1 MFQYLK
7 EKWNLKSNF
16 QLVIILVVFAITGS
30 SSLYIS
36 KPLLEFL
43 SISTESMNSLPYWIL
58 RILVV
63 TIVYQFVLLIVA
75 FLFGQFKWFLDFEK
89 KILKRLGLIK

>member
-16 QLVIILVVFAITGS
+16 QLAIILVVFAITGS

-43 SISTESMNSLPYWIL
+43 SITTESMNSLPYWIL

>member
-1 MFQYLK
+1 
-7 EKWNLKSNF
+7 
-16 QLVIILVVFAITGS
+16 
-30 SSLYIS
+30 
-36 KPLLEFL
+36 
-43 SISTESMNSLPYWIL
+43 MNSLPYWIL